1 MRFFA
6 TWREYRTGF
15 DALCVRRP
23 SPFRV
28 GPWSQNSMKPFRTV
42 HRLLS
47 CAAVLMVAAA
57 PLACTSP
64 YRGRTQAAGV
74 VHLGLESPSLSTPV
88 DVQIWYPA
96 AAKILE
102 RPMFYT
108 SAYWGFAAPN
118 VPARPKGHY
127 PLVLLAHGWRGTRF
141 DLSWI
146 AEDLA
151 RKGYVVASLD
161 APDADAK
168 TFQNAQAPKI
178 WFRAALL
185 KQLIDAM
192 AKVSPVAA
200 ITDTTQVAVIGH
212 SAGGSA
218 AMVIAGAQ
226 IDPERFA
233 QNFPESAP
241 VVQGDFSDA
250 RVKAIVGLNPGTGPV
265 FTPKGLETVRVPTLI
280 ISGTEDCVAPEA
292 TNAGLYASSIAHAQ
306 WQHIVGAN
314 HYTFMP
320 VCSVWGQL
328 RGFSTCSE
336 NHPELDRATVHA
348 QTLKSIEA
356 FLAQSLQKPK
366 CPAVG

>member
-1 MRFFA
+1 MMSFQRS
-6 TWREYRTGF
+6 R
-15 DALCVRRP
+15 
-23 SPFRV
+23 
-28 GPWSQNSMKPFRTV
+28 
-42 HRLLS
+42 RLLPF
-47 CAAVLMVAAA
+47 AALLLLATA

-64 YRGRTQAAGV
+64 LKGHSQAAGV
-74 VHLGLESPSLSTPV
+74 LHLGMSSPSLSTPV

-96 AAKILE
+96 AAKVLE

-108 SAYWGFAAPN
+108 STYWGFAAPN
-118 VPARPKGHY
+118 VPARPKGRF

-141 DLSWI
+141 DLAWI

-185 KQLIDAM
+185 KQLIDT
-192 AKVSPVAA
+192 VTQHSPVAA
-200 ITDTTQVAVIGH
+200 ITDPSQVAVIGH

-233 QNFPESAP
+233 RNFPESAP

-250 RVKAIVGLNPGTGPV
+250 RIKAIVGLNPGTGPV
-265 FTPKGLETVRVPTLI
+265 FTPKGLAHVQVPALI
-280 ISGTEDCVAPEA
+280 ISGTEDFVAPEA
-292 TNAGLYASSIAHAQ
+292 QNAGLYASSIAHAQ
-306 WQHIVGAN
+306 WQHIIGAN

-328 RGFSTCSE
+328 RGFATCSE
-336 NHPELDRATVHA
+336 SRPELDRRAVHA
-348 QTLKSIEA
+348 QTLQSIET
-356 FLAQSLQKPK
+356 FLAHNLTPACPK
-366 CPAVG
+366 SVG

>member
-1 MRFFA
+1 
-6 TWREYRTGF
+6 
-15 DALCVRRP
+15 
-23 SPFRV
+23 
-28 GPWSQNSMKPFRTV
+28 MKPFQPL
-42 HRLLS
+42 HRLIT
-47 CAAVLMVAAA
+47 CAAVLLAAAA
-57 PLACTSP
+57 PMACTSP
-64 YRGRTQAAGV
+64 LKGHTQAAGV
-74 VHLGLESPSLSTPV
+74 LHLGLDSPSLSTPV

-96 AAKILE
+96 AAKVLE

-108 SAYWGFAAPN
+108 STYWGFAAPN
-118 VPARPKGHY
+118 VPARSQGRF

-141 DLSWI
+141 DLAWI

-185 KQLIDAM
+185 KQLIDTVAH
-192 AKVSPVAA
+192 ASPVAA
-200 ITDTTQVAVIGH
+200 ITDATQVAVIGH

-226 IDPERFA
+226 IDPARFA

-241 VVQGDFSDA
+241 VVQGDFSDP

-265 FTPKGLETVRVPTLI
+265 FTPQGLAHVQVPTLI
-280 ISGTEDCVAPEA
+280 ISGTKDFVAPEP
-292 TNAGLYASSIAHAQ
+292 TNAGLYATSIAQAQ
-306 WQHIVGAN
+306 WQHIIGAN

-320 VCSVWGQL
+320 VCSVWGRL
-328 RGFSTCSE
+328 RGFATCSE
-336 NHPELDRATVHA
+336 SRPGLDRQAVHA
-348 QTLKSIEA
+348 QTLQSIET
-356 FLAQSLQKPK
+356 FLAHSLHRSGPK
-366 CPAVG
+366 GMG